1 MDDILMMLEKDGRL
15 TARQIAAALGRD
27 ETEIQAEISGY
38 EKNGTILKYSALIN
52 HDNLDEESVT
62 ALIEVKIS
70 PQHGEGYDRIAKR
83 IYQYDEVESLYL
95 MTGTYDLLVT
105 MAARTM
111 KDAAQFVYEHLAAID
126 GVTSTAT
133 HFIMKKY
140 KEKNTVFEREPEQ
153 EERLF
158 FV

>member
-1 MDDILMMLEKDGRL
+1 MEEVLKLLEMDSRMTAKRIAALLDMGEAEVRDIIARCEADGAILRYTVLVDHDKLEK
-15 TARQIAAALGRD
+15 
-27 ETEIQAEISGY
+27 
-38 EKNGTILKYSALIN
+38 
-52 HDNLDEESVT
+52 ESVT

-70 PQHGEGYDRIAKR
+70 PQHGEGYDRIAQR

-95 MTGTYDLLVT
+95 MTGSYDLLVT
-105 MAARTM
+105 MTARTM
-111 KDAAQFVYEHLAAID
+111 KDAAQFVYEHLAAIE

-133 HFIMKKY
+133 HFVMKKY
-140 KEKNTVFEREPEQ
+140 KQNYCVFAKEPEQ

>member
-1 MDDILMMLEKDGRL
+1 MDDVLKLLEKDSRL
-15 TARQIAAALGRD
+15 TADKIAEMLGRD
-27 ETEIQAEISGY
+27 ERGVREFIAKCEAD
-38 EKNGTILKYSALIN
+38 GTILKYTALIN
-52 HDNLDEESVT
+52 HDNLDEDSVT
-62 ALIEVKIS
+62 AMIEVKIS
-70 PQHGEGYDRIAKR
+70 PQHGEGYDRIAQR

-105 MAARTM
+105 MTARTM
-111 KDAAQFVYEHLAAID
+111 KDAAQFVYEHLAAIE

-133 HFIMKKY
+133 HFVMKKY
-140 KEKNTVFEREPEQ
+140 KEYNCVFAKVPEQ

>member
-1 MDDILMMLEKDGRL
+1 MDEILMLLEKDGRMS
-15 TARQIAAALGRD
+15 AKQIAVALGRD
-27 ETEIQAEISGY
+27 EAEVQAQIAGY
-38 EKNGTILKYSALIN
+38 EADAVILKYTAIID
-52 HDNLDEESVT
+52 HDKLDEDSVT
-62 ALIEVKIS
+62 AMIEVKIS
-70 PQHGEGYDRIAKR
+70 PQHGEGYDRIAQR

-95 MTGTYDLLVT
+95 MTGAYDLLVT
-105 MAARTM
+105 MTAKTM
-111 KDAAQFVYEHLAAID
+111 KEAAQFVYAHLATIE

-140 KEKNTVFEREPEQ
+140 KDKNCVFAREPEQ

>member
-1 MDDILMMLEKDGRL
+1 MDEILSMLEKDGRL
-15 TARQIAAALGRD
+15 TAKQVAASLGREETEVQAQIAKY
-27 ETEIQAEISGY
+27 ESECIIQ
-38 EKNGTILKYSALIN
+38 KYTALI
-52 HDNLDEESVT
+52 DRDKLDEESVT
-62 ALIEVKIS
+62 AMIEVKIS
-70 PQHGEGYDRIAKR
+70 PQHGEGYDRIAQR

-105 MAARTM
+105 VIAKTM
-111 KDAAQFVYEHLAAID
+111 KDAAQFVYAHLATIE

-140 KEKNTVFEREPEQ
+140 KEKNCVYIEQDEQ
-153 EERLF
+153 EERLL